1 MTYQDKTNI
10 KKVGYTIFVILACL
24 TLSHIPVWGLSSD
37 TLSQLFKVPIL
48 SFTDVLAGGALSK
61 LAIGGFGVT
70 SLIMAGIV
78 IQLLALIAP
87 KIEKLH
93 GQGEMGRRF
102 FDRLTLILAML
113 FTLGFSIATVWSS
126 VAAYGFG
133 VYIAVPMIEW
143 MIGSFIIVKLAQSV
157 HDFGIG
163 NGSTLILAANIAQRI
178 PAEIVARVNTPSD
191 NVWIV
196 IIMLL
201 CVILVS
207 VYYQYARIDIE
218 VQQTR
223 KAVSVMNAEGRVS
236 IPMAMSSVL
245 PLIYAS
251 GFIAIPSLIGM
262 FVHDESGRLGVVI
275 NAFQG
280 ANMYNPVTP
289 EQWAGLGFFI
299 FLVVFFSLYASR
311 MSFSSGEVVNR
322 MMIRGDVIKGVP
334 VSEMVPHL
342 EKRRKKLAWI
352 SSIFMVIIAVVP
364 DMVALKCGVTTFSF
378 MGTSLIILMAAF
390 MDVKIRLTGMMQSY
404 NKKYKLFKDGE

>member
-10 KKVGYTIFVILACL
+10 KKIGYTIFVILACL

-126 VAAYGFG
+126 VSAYGLG

-196 IIMLL
+196 IVMLL

-262 FVHDESGRLGVVI
+262 FVHDESGRLGVII

-280 ANMYNPVTP
+280 SNMYNPATP

-334 VSEMVPHL
+334 VSEMVPYL

>member
-10 KKVGYTIFVILACL
+10 KKIGYTIFVILACL

-133 VYIAVPMIEW
+133 IYIAVPMIEW
-143 MIGSFIIVKLAQSV
+143 MMGSFIIVKLAQSV

-178 PAEIVARVNTPSD
+178 PAEIIARSYQPSD

-196 IIMLL
+196 CVMLL

-236 IPMAMSSVL
+236 ILMAMSSVL

-262 FVHDESGRLGVVI
+262 FVHDESGRLGVII

-334 VSEMVPHL
+334 VSEMVPYL

>member
-10 KKVGYTIFVILACL
+10 KKIGYTIFVILACL

-143 MIGSFIIVKLAQSV
+143 MVGSFVIVKLAQSV

-178 PAEIVARVNTPSD
+178 PAEIISRTFQPSE

-196 IIMLL
+196 IVMLL

-334 VSEMVPHL
+334 VSEMVPYL

>member
-133 VYIAVPMIEW
+133 IYIAVPMIEW
-143 MIGSFIIVKLAQSV
+143 LIGSFIIVKLAQSV

-178 PAEIVARVNTPSD
+178 PAEIIARSYQPSE

-196 IIMLL
+196 CVMLL

-262 FVHDESGRLGVVI
+262 FVHDESGRLGVII

-334 VSEMVPHL
+334 VSEMAPYL

-404 NKKYKLFKDGE
+404 NKKYELFKDGE

>member
-133 VYIAVPMIEW
+133 IYIAVPMIEW
-143 MIGSFIIVKLAQSV
+143 MVGSFIIVKLAQSV

-196 IIMLL
+196 CVMLL

-262 FVHDESGRLGVVI
+262 FVHDESGRLGVII

-280 ANMYNPVTP
+280 ANMYNPAMP

-334 VSEMVPHL
+334 VSEMVPYL

>member
-113 FTLGFSIATVWSS
+113 FTLGFGVATVWSS

-143 MIGSFIIVKLAQSV
+143 LIGSFIIVKLAQSV
-157 HDFGIG
+157 YDFGIG

-178 PAEIVARVNTPSD
+178 PAEIIARSSQPSE

-262 FVHDESGRLGVVI
+262 FVHDESGRLGVII

-289 EQWAGLGFFI
+289 EQRAGLGFFI
-299 FLVVFFSLYASR
+299 FLVIFFSFYASC

-334 VSEMVPHL
+334 VSEMVPYL

>member
-10 KKVGYTIFVILACL
+10 KKIGYTIFVILACL

-178 PAEIVARVNTPSD
+178 PAEIIARSYQPSE

-196 IIMLL
+196 IVMLL

-262 FVHDESGRLGVVI
+262 FVHDESGRLGVII
-275 NAFQG
+275 NAFHG
-280 ANMYNPVTP
+280 ANMYNPATP

-311 MSFSSGEVVNR
+311 MSFSSAEVVNR

-334 VSEMVPHL
+334 VSEMVPYL

>member
-24 TLSHIPVWGLSSD
+24 TLSHIPVRGLSSD

-178 PAEIVARVNTPSD
+178 PAEIIARSYQPSE

-196 IIMLL
+196 CVMLL

-262 FVHDESGRLGVVI
+262 FVHDESGRLGVII

-334 VSEMVPHL
+334 VSEMVPYL

>member
-113 FTLGFSIATVWSS
+113 FTFGFSIATVWSS

-143 MIGSFIIVKLAQSV
+143 MIGSFVIVKLAQSV

-191 NVWIV
+191 NVWV
-196 IIMLL
+196 VCVMLL

-251 GFIAIPSLIGM
+251 GFIAIPSLVGM
-262 FVHDESGRLGVVI
+262 FVHDESGRLGVII

-280 ANMYNPVTP
+280 ANMYNPATS

-334 VSEMVPHL
+334 VSEMVPYL

>member
-10 KKVGYTIFVILACL
+10 KKIGYTIFVILACL

-196 IIMLL
+196 CVMLL

-262 FVHDESGRLGVVI
+262 FVHDESGRLGVII

-334 VSEMVPHL
+334 VSEMVPYL

>member
-37 TLSQLFKVPIL
+37 TLGQLFKVPIL

-61 LAIGGFGVT
+61 LAVGGFGVT

-133 VYIAVPMIEW
+133 FYIAVPMIEW

-178 PAEIVARVNTPSD
+178 PAEIVARVNAPSD

-201 CVILVS
+201 FVILVS

-236 IPMAMSSVL
+236 IPMAMSSVM

-262 FVHDESGRLGVVI
+262 FVHDESGRLGVII

-289 EQWAGLGFFI
+289 EQRAGLGFFI
-299 FLVVFFSLYASR
+299 FLVVFFSHYASC

-334 VSEMVPHL
+334 VSEMVPYL

>member
-37 TLSQLFKVPIL
+37 TLGQLFKVPIL

-113 FTLGFSIATVWSS
+113 FTLGFGVATVWSS

-133 VYIAVPMIEW
+133 IYIAVPMIEW
-143 MIGSFIIVKLAQSV
+143 MVGSFIIVKLAQSV

-178 PAEIVARVNTPSD
+178 PAEIIARSYQPSE
-191 NVWIV
+191 NVWVVIV
-196 IIMLL
+196 MLL

-236 IPMAMSSVL
+236 IPMAMSSVM

-262 FVHDESGRLGVVI
+262 FVHDESGRLGVII

-280 ANMYNPVTP
+280 ANMYNPATF
-289 EQWAGLGFFI
+289 EQRAGLGFFI
-299 FLVVFFSLYASR
+299 FLVVFFSHYASC

-334 VSEMVPHL
+334 VSEMVPYF

-390 MDVKIRLTGMMQSY
+390 MDVKIRLMGMMQSY
-404 NKKYKLFKDGE
+404 NKKYELFKDGE

>member
-61 LAIGGFGVT
+61 LAVGGFGVT

-113 FTLGFSIATVWSS
+113 FTLGFGVATVWSS

-133 VYIAVPMIEW
+133 IYIVVPMIEW

-178 PAEIVARVNTPSD
+178 PAEIIARSYQPSE

-196 IIMLL
+196 CVMLL

-262 FVHDESGRLGVVI
+262 FYHDESGRLGVII

-280 ANMYNPVTP
+280 ANMYNPATS
-289 EQWAGLGFFI
+289 EQWVGLGFFI

-334 VSEMVPHL
+334 VSEMLPYL